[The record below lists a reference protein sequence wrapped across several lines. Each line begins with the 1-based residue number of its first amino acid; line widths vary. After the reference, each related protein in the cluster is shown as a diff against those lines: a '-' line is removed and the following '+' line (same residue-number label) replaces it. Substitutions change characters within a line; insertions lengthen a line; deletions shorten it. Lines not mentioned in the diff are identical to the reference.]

1 MKKGVVL
8 LFFSLLIIGVN
19 AQMSGSNFNSKFIE
33 ANQLMEEKLWNRAS
47 DIWGQLILEDQF
59 NGNINYKLG
68 YCLLETANR
77 KLESLK
83 YLEISVEAGLAKN
96 YDPFDPSE
104 KKAPVEAKYYLAR
117 ALHLDYQMDKA
128 IATYNQL
135 LADIPKKHR
144 LVPLAERQVEMCNQ
158 AIFQVDNP
166 QNYEISNVGGT
177 INNNFNDYSPVISLN
192 EKTLFFTSRR
202 VRIDSTNINITDD
215 DTGENKEDIYVSY
228 KNQDNQWQ
236 EPELLNINTDE
247 HAASISVSPDAQT
260 LYIYYDQGG
269 NGDIYKSQ
277 LVGESWTTPEPMG
290 SDINS
295 PAWETHITVS
305 SDEKTLFFISDRE
318 NGYGGRDIY
327 RCVKLPTDE
336 WSKALNVGP
345 ALNTPYDE
353 DAVFLSADGKTLY
366 FSSNGHKSMGD
377 FDIFFSTLGD
387 DGEWSKPEN
396 IGYPLNTTD
405 ADVFFY
411 PTAANNRAYYS
422 SRKEGGFGLKDIY
435 VIDMPDSEIGSDLSV
450 LKGYIY
456 PAEREKLPE
465 NCLVVVTNKNTGEV
479 TEYKVRQ
486 RDGSYVAIL
495 PPCVA
500 YEIEYFVNDDL
511 VEEGFINV
519 PCESGYLTIDKEVFL
534 LPVQLDKEAL
544 DPIANADGTPGD
556 PEIEK
561 LQEQIDLLTKKLL
574 EKSDSQPESP
584 ISSTFDEVKAQ
595 AEYAR
600 YFVYDFND
608 FGLEESKFEEF
619 SDNLKKIIDLKGEAK
634 VFIEASASFVP
645 SSRFSNNQELSDS
658 RAAKAKQ
665 QIIDAA
671 KKRGIDVNKINF
683 TTPLATVQGPAYK
696 NDAAANRATYELYQ
710 YIKVSAK

>member
-1 MKKGVVL
+1 MKKGVAL
-8 LFFSLLIIGVN
+8 LFFSLLIIGVK
-19 AQMSGSNFNSKFIE
+19 AQMSGSNFNSKFVE

-59 NGNINYKLG
+59 NGNVNYKLG

-144 LVPLAERQVEMCNQ
+144 LVPLAKRQIEMCNQ

-479 TEYKVRQ
+479 TEYSVRQ

-511 VEEGFINV
+511 VEEEFINV

-544 DPIANADGTPGD
+544 DPAANADRD

-574 EKSDSQPESP
+574 EKDDSQPESP

-619 SDNLKKIIDLKGEAK
+619 SDNLKKVIDLKGEAE

-645 SSRFSNNQELSDS
+645 SSRYSNNQELSDS

-671 KKRGIDVNKINF
+671 KKRGVDVNKINF